1 MASSGNTL
9 TPVTRGP
16 APERGSGLEP
26 SGEETRRWRPPSL
39 TSHGVSR
46 HVFLWPA
53 LLFILFLSIFP
64 LISSAYLSLSRLRF
78 TADGIEITFIGAKH
92 YEQLLFGTQATHFIG
107 VLKSPSPI
115 GWIVFLAIVAIVTY
129 GFWRAWRGGIGR
141 VGLIGR
147 AILGLILI
155 ALAWLSVQAIFA
167 DGGRPGTMLVTLIYV
182 GLGITIQFTLGLW
195 LALLA
200 TQRLPGRRF
209 FRVIF
214 LLPMMITPVGV
225 AYLFRMLTD
234 TGKGPLVPIF
244 AAVGLSDWSWVS
256 DPWLARFMVILA
268 DTWQWTPFFFIV
280 LLAALESQDVQV
292 IEAAEVDGANRRQ
305 VFRHITWW
313 SILPVSITVT
323 LIRTIEAF
331 KIIDLPNV
339 FTRGGPGTATESLTL
354 QAFFDWR
361 TLNLGRSAAIAYL
374 LLIMVTIFAVAYVR
388 LARPKADIEEPSS

>member
-1 MASSGNTL
+1 M
-9 TPVTRGP
+9 
-16 APERGSGLEP
+16 
-26 SGEETRRWRPPSL
+26 
-39 TSHGVSR
+39 
-46 HVFLWPA
+46 FLWPA

-64 LISSAYLSLSRLRF
+64 LISSAYLSLSKLRF
-78 TADGIEITFIGAKH
+78 TADGIKITFIGAKH

-107 VLKSPSPI
+107 VLKAPSPI
-115 GWIVFLAIVAIVTY
+115 GWVVFLGVAAIVAY
-129 GFWRAWRGGIGR
+129 GYWRTVRGGAGPAS
-141 VGLIGR
+141 LIGR
-147 AILGLILI
+147 AILGLII
-155 ALAWLSVQAIFA
+155 VGLAWLAVQAIFA

-182 GLGITIQFTLGLW
+182 GVGIVIQYGLGLG

-200 TQRLPGRRF
+200 TQRLPGRRL
-209 FRVIF
+209 FRVLF

-244 AAVGLSDWSWVS
+244 AAVGLQDWTWVN
-256 DPWLARFMVILA
+256 DPWLARGMVILA

-292 IEAAEVDGANRRQ
+292 VEAAEVDGATKRQ
-305 VFRHITWW
+305 VFSHITFW
-313 SILPVSITVT
+313 SILPVSVT
-323 LIRTIEAF
+323 IILIRTIEAF

-388 LARPKADIEEPSS
+388 LARPKTDVEEASP